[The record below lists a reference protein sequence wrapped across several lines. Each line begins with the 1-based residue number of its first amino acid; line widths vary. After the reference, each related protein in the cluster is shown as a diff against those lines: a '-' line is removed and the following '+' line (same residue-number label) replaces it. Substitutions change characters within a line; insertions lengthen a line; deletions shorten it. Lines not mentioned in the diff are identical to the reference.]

1 MEIHH
6 SYGDSFSSLVLWL
19 IYTHLLSKIPY
30 GLGIKMRNIVLKRLL
45 NHFGTGSHISTGVR
59 LLYPQGITLGDN
71 VGIPRDITLDG
82 RGGIEIGDGTMIG
95 FESIILT
102 ATHSSRDEEPIRRQ
116 GMFCAPI
123 KIGRNVWISQ
133 YVYIDELH
141 PEAVTIGDNCSL
153 GLRTSIFTHFYWG
166 PRKSND
172 GFSEVV
178 IENDV
183 FIGPHCLVLP
193 GVRIKQGAVIKGGTV
208 VTREVPAYTFWGP
221 PGARPLGRVTV
232 PLTPEHDYDEF
243 VKGLRPIRKRK
254 AK

>member
-102 ATHSSRDEEPIRRQ
+102 ATHSSQGEEPIRRQ

-123 KIGRNVWISQ
+123 KIGRNVWTGARVI
-133 YVYIDELH
+133 IM
-141 PEAVTIGDNCSL
+141 PGITIGD
-153 GLRTSIFTHFYWG
+153 GAI
-166 PRKSND
+166 
-172 GFSEVV
+172 
-178 IENDV
+178 
-183 FIGPHCLVLP
+183 IG
-193 GVRIKQGAVIKGGTV
+193 ANSV
-208 VTREVPAYTFWGP
+208 VTKDVPAN
-221 PGARPLGRVTV
+221 TV
-232 PLTPEHDYDEF
+232 YGGVPANF
-243 VKGLRPIRKRK
+243 IRKR
-254 AK
+254 